1 MKTSYEYDGLS
12 AKILEALALLDQK
25 GTNETVTQ
33 TMSIVYEAFRC
44 YAANLQFSAKD
55 LLSIA
60 SD

>member
-1 MKTSYEYDGLS
+1 MKTSYEYDRLS
-12 AKILEALALLDQK
+12 SKILEALALLDQK

-44 YAANLQFSAKD
+44 HAANLQFSAKD
-55 LLSIA
+55 LLFTA